1 MPHAAT
7 VLDVRAAD
15 VTELARVLRADYC
28 PESLDPSVAKPTVVD
43 VDDGFRAVALPR
55 PESPEPYRSFRL
67 VDAAAL
73 GDTLVVTFTWED
85 GADDGTVFVLP
96 LDGRDV
102 ELDVTDDAAV
112 TTFLSHLVEFTLGGP
127 RASWEAARTTPM
139 SPRLAVVRPW
149 ASSG

>member
-1 MPHAAT
+1 MRAS
-7 VLDVRAAD
+7 DVA
-15 VTELARVLRADYC
+15 ELARVLRADYR
-28 PESLDPSVAKPTVVD
+28 PERLDPGVTEPTVVD
-43 VDDGFRAVALPR
+43 VAGGFRAVALPR
-55 PESPEPYRSFRL
+55 AESPEPYRSFRL

-73 GDTLVVTFTWED
+73 DVTLVMTFTWED

-127 RASWEAARTTPM
+127 RAAWEAARTTPM
-139 SPRLAVVRPW
+139 SPRLTVVRPW
-149 ASSG
+149 SSSG